1 MANLAKTINASEV
14 KSFIESI
21 KDGVFFSMHFER
33 VAPKCLKCNKANK
46 NWNGLDI
53 CPVCGEP
60 LSYERE
66 TIAQK
71 GVKNP
76 ADHIKLT
83 GTGISA
89 KEALENMNVVKY
101 YDVNAVDNK
110 GNKGGYRSTRV
121 ENIKRITYEK
131 VDYFVI

>member
-1 MANLAKTINASEV
+1 MASIHRSEV

-21 KDGVFFSMHFER
+21 KNGVFFSMYFER
-33 VAPKCLKCNKANK
+33 VAAKCIKCNKASK
-46 NWNGLDI
+46 NWNGLTH
-53 CPVCGEP
+53 CPICGEL
-60 LSYERE
+60 LSYDRE

-89 KEALENMNVVKY
+89 KEALDMNVIKY
-101 YDVNAVDNK
+101 YDINAIDK
-110 GNKGGYRSTRV
+110 DGNKGGYRSARI
-121 ENIKRITYEK
+121 ENIKRIKANGIEYI
-131 VDYFVI
+131 VIP